1 MKTDRHSLTTAD
13 TDRRI
18 SAMMRGEAS
27 PVPGDEWFVR
37 KTLNRLPPR
46 RERILGI
53 PEIIA
58 AAVVLITSGIVI
70 AIETR
75 RLLAMAR
82 TMTDSIADLNPAML
96 LAATACALCA
106 TLYLAIPVLKNAN
119 P

>member
-1 MKTDRHSLTTAD
+1 MKTDRHSGSTAD

-27 PVPGDEWFVR
+27 PVPGDEWFMR

-58 AAVVLITSGIVI
+58 AVIVLIASGIVI
-70 AIETR
+70 AVETR
-75 RLLAMAR
+75 RLLAMAG

-106 TLYLAIPVLKNAN
+106 ALYLAIPVLKNAN